1 MIPEAC
7 QCAEYC
13 LGLNTFSFFPICC
26 FIKVAYTSVTSLT
39 IQKIME
45 MVKKKKK
52 NQSQVGHGK
61 TQLYAFFCF
70 SIMNGFPN
78 ASWDSLTDLDI
89 K

>member
-52 NQSQVGHGK
+52 KINLKLAMVKHSYM
-61 TQLYAFFCF
+61 LF
-70 SIMNGFPN
+70 SV
-78 ASWDSLTDLDI
+78 SLL
-89 K
+89 